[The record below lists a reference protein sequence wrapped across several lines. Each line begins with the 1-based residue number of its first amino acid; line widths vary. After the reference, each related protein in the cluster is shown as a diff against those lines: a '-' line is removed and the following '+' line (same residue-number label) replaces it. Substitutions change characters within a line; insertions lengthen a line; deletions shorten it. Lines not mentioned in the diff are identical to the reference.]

1 MTCCTSGCT
10 PVIVSDHIECR
21 KKRPGVFGDDAA
33 LVDRQ
38 ALVIE
43 DGDID
48 PVKAGAISGT
58 PDHV

>member
-1 MTCCTSGCT
+1 
-10 PVIVSDHIECR
+10 VIVSDHIECR

-48 PVKAGAISGT
+48 PVKAGAISGA